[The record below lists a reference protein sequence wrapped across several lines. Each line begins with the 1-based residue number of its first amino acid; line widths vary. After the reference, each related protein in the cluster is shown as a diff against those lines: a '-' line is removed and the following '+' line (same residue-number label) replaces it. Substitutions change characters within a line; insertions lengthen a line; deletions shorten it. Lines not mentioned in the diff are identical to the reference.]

1 MALENESDHRK
12 EIYESFRKK
21 LNQDISD
28 LFYDEDDL
36 IEIYDQASD
45 MEDEYVKLQ
54 VLLLAYRLY
63 PKSEAMAARRG
74 YFLWSYNMDEGVE
87 ALLKTYDGSSDLIW
101 KILALRS
108 AKTSA
113 EELEKRLTELIGN
126 ETDIDDE
133 TMIQLVDLA
142 SEAGAFDWLK
152 RNEKLL
158 KSKTSYRPTLLYEL
172 QVVAT
177 INGDR
182 DYAIAKLEE
191 LTELEPFN
199 ADYWIILSE
208 EQMNAGNADAAINSA
223 DYAMAINAENPEAI
237 LARARAMTVIGGY
250 DPDELLRMVKPLL
263 TPDSTDSRALKIAVA
278 AMLQL
283 NMNAEAMEAL
293 AEFIGRC
300 PWDRSVI
307 EYLLV
312 LRYPSINKV
321 LSDHYDSMST
331 AENTEEAWASWGAEK
346 FNEGK
351 YKEAA
356 MILGCFHNHDG
367 LSSAENLNMYASALY
382 ATGFYM
388 ASALLLDTS
397 LKNAPENV
405 TPEIV
410 LTGLL
415 SMLRL
420 GYRDQAAEM
429 LKIMDQNPAQPQ
441 WSVGN
446 FLRAS
451 GFALQMTQV
460 RKAIS
465 SKKQIDI
472 ESIDPFI
479 GVSDPE
485 IDY

>member
-1 MALENESDHRK
+1 
-12 EIYESFRKK
+12 
-21 LNQDISD
+21 
-28 LFYDEDDL
+28 
-36 IEIYDQASD
+36 
-45 MEDEYVKLQ
+45 
-54 VLLLAYRLY
+54 
-63 PKSEAMAARRG
+63 
-74 YFLWSYNMDEGVE
+74 
-87 ALLKTYDGSSDLIW
+87 
-101 KILALRS
+101 
-108 AKTSA
+108 
-113 EELEKRLTELIGN
+113 
-126 ETDIDDE
+126 
-133 TMIQLVDLA
+133 
-142 SEAGAFDWLK
+142 
-152 RNEKLL
+152 
-158 KSKTSYRPTLLYEL
+158 EL

-182 DYAIAKLEE
+182 EYAIAKLEE

-223 DYAMAINAENPEAI
+223 DYALAINAENPEAI
-237 LARARAMTVIGGY
+237 LARARAMTVTGEY
-250 DPDELLRMVKPLL
+250 EPDELLRMVKPLL

-283 NMNAEAMEAL
+283 NMNTEAMDAL
-293 AEFIGRC
+293 AEFTGRC

-321 LSDHYDSMST
+321 LSDHYDSLSA
-331 AENTEEAWASWGAEK
+331 AENTEETWASWGAEK

-367 LSSAENLNMYASALY
+367 LSATENLNMYASALY

-388 ASALLLDTS
+388 ASAVLLDSS
-397 LKNAPENV
+397 LKNAPENI
-405 TPEIV
+405 TPEIA

-420 GYRDQAAEM
+420 GYLDQAAEA
-429 LKIMDQNPAQPQ
+429 LKIMDRNPAQPH

-451 GFALQMTQV
+451 GFELQMAQV

-465 SKKQIDI
+465 SKRQIDV
-472 ESIDPFI
+472 ELIDPFI